1 MTQIE
6 THVFG
11 SKDGYETLAHSS
23 GLTSIE
29 LAELDGLGFGQS
41 SDPGVLAQ
49 LSTSPTALGRFLS
62 SGRFAI
68 TRCVQGPP
76 DDAGRAT
83 FRLLSIVMDAHDY
96 LSDVRH
102 RLSSL
107 LADQA
112 LWDVDRF
119 SHQKSLRGRSG
130 APSPRDARTSAIAG
144 QWAAATGSTR
154 TACFVDESDGD
165 QLVLRVAS
173 ELPEIAAQQ
182 LSWGVRLF
190 SAGTQATLFTTVP
203 GVSLSASRKIVRV
216 RVAVGSPALDPQR
229 FGQATPDGERPVPRS
244 PMRFARNPLVLSAV
258 ATLIILM
265 VGFWPSGSQQ
275 TSRQPLA
282 RSSGGVQNR
291 AFDPSQRTLSVAPR
305 QPAPES
311 KPNPEAKSETNPAD
325 SSGKPP
331 ENQKKDDTGSVSGEE
346 QKPGETGDEPP
357 SGEQQDLPDLESD
370 PADSSGN
377 LREDPIKDN
386 TGSASGE
393 DLNLDP
399 NNSGASEGVSN
410 GDWEEW
416 EAALKSFKA
425 KIVKVKE
432 SLQAVAQADF
442 GSVEKSSGE
451 IICTES
457 SSLIPKLSHF
467 QNAVEELGD
476 WTFVEEKTGVT
487 DDGKVVVITNGD
499 EYDKDKKFRVMAVL
513 HLWKEF
519 QPTQFP
525 RLYNTAKTSGKRLA
539 SLIDKAAGEFGAQPS
554 MDLLIIRTYIEEL
567 FGNKSQ
573 HAFFNLLDR
582 SLGAEGD
589 LFLWVNSYQTK
600 TYEELVEISKK
611 DHGGKE
617 DRRPPNPGLL
627 LDELPC
633 KGGIR

>member
-1 MTQIE
+1 ME
-6 THVFG
+6 
-11 SKDGYETLAHSS
+11 SDPADSS
-23 GLTSIE
+23 GKPPE
-29 LAELDGLGFGQS
+29 
-41 SDPGVLAQ
+41 
-49 LSTSPTALGRFLS
+49 SPKKDNTGSA
-62 SGRFAI
+62 SGEEQKSGE
-68 TRCVQGPP
+68 TGDQPPSGEQQDPP
-76 DDAGRAT
+76 D
-83 FRLLSIVMDAHDY
+83 L
-96 LSDVRH
+96 
-102 RLSSL
+102 
-107 LADQA
+107 
-112 LWDVDRF
+112 
-119 SHQKSLRGRSG
+119 
-130 APSPRDARTSAIAG
+130 
-144 QWAAATGSTR
+144 
-154 TACFVDESDGD
+154 ESN
-165 QLVLRVAS
+165 S
-173 ELPEIAAQQ
+173 
-182 LSWGVRLF
+182 
-190 SAGTQATLFTTVP
+190 
-203 GVSLSASRKIVRV
+203 
-216 RVAVGSPALDPQR
+216 
-229 FGQATPDGERPVPRS
+229 
-244 PMRFARNPLVLSAV
+244 
-258 ATLIILM
+258 
-265 VGFWPSGSQQ
+265 
-275 TSRQPLA
+275 
-282 RSSGGVQNR
+282 
-291 AFDPSQRTLSVAPR
+291 
-305 QPAPES
+305 
-311 KPNPEAKSETNPAD
+311 AD

-331 ENQKKDDTGSVSGEE
+331 ENQKKDDTGSASGEE

-357 SGEQQDLPDLESD
+357 SGEQEDSSDLESD

-393 DLNLDP
+393 DLDLDP

-410 GDWEEW
+410 GDREEW
-416 EAALKSFKA
+416 EAALKIFKA

-457 SSLIPKLSHF
+457 SSLIPKLKHF
-467 QNAVEELGD
+467 QKAVEELGD

-525 RLYNTAKTSGKRLA
+525 RLYNTAKTSGRRLA
-539 SLIDKAAGEFGAQPS
+539 SLIDKAGEWDAEPS
-554 MDLLIIRTYIEEL
+554 KDLTNIRTYIAEL
-567 FGNKSQ
+567 FGNKSP